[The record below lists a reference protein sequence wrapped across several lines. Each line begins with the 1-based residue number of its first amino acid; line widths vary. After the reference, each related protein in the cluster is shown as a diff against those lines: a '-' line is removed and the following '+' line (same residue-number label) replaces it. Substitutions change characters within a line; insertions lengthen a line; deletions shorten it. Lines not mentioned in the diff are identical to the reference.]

1 MTDGNRM
8 GVHTL
13 DVLVKYTMSRKTAE
27 QVMKRFIDMGI
38 AGQSQSYM
46 DCVLFDAALD
56 VLGEEQAYYGLSD
69 EEWKNI
75 QEQRKKADATFGQIK
90 VIDVTDTWKEVLC
103 EDRD

>member
-13 DVLVKYTMSRKTAE
+13 DVLVKYTMSRTVAE
-27 QVMKRFIDMGI
+27 TVKRRFIDMGI
-38 AGQSQSYM
+38 AGASQSYM
-46 DCVLFDAALD
+46 DCVLFDAALA

-69 EEWKNI
+69 EEWKDI
-75 QEQRKKADATFGQIK
+75 QTQRKKADAAFGKIK
-90 VIDVTDTWKEVLC
+90 VIDITDTWKEVLR

>member
-13 DVLVKYTMSRKTAE
+13 DVLIKYTMSRDVAE
-27 QVMKRFIDMGI
+27 TVKQRFIDMGI
-38 AGQSQSYM
+38 AGKSQSYM

-56 VLGEEQAYYGLSD
+56 VLGEEQAYYGIGD
-69 EEWKNI
+69 EEWKEI
-75 QEQRKKADATFGQIK
+75 QEQRQKADKAFGQVK
-90 VIDVTDTWKEVLC
+90 VIDVTDTWKEVLR